1 LLKKVFTA
9 GEKPISRGVAM
20 SATALLR
27 RDDKWREL
35 GGGQIRPESH

>member
-35 GGGQIRPESH
+35 GAAKSAPERH